1 MFNHGIIR
9 WVVALGIGILLSLY
23 VFERIADPE
32 PAMQRVREEAVVLGA
47 RQILQHYVAPRGPLE
62 IVDPLARNREAGK
75 VYVYPD
81 DGGWEVS
88 GHYRRSARDPWH
100 AFLMSLDQ
108 NIKLRSLSV
117 NDANRGLAELASG
130 DNRFSAVQ

>member
-9 WVVALGIGILLSLY
+9 WVVALGIGVMLSLY
-23 VFERIADPE
+23 AFERISDPE
-32 PAMQRVREEAVVLGA
+32 PTVQRAREETVVLGA

-62 IVDPLARNREAGK
+62 ISDPLARNRDAGK
-75 VYVYPD
+75 VYVYPA

-100 AFLMSLDQ
+100 PFLMSLDQ

-117 NDANRGLAELASG
+117 NDNNRGMADLAST
-130 DNRFSAVQ
+130 DSKFSAVE